1 MPATDTPE
9 TATSVTRAL
18 HARRSVRAFTNRPVD
33 PALLREIF
41 AAAQRAPSGGNLQ
54 PWQATLVTGAPWQAV
69 KDAVA
74 ARTAMGREGY
84 EPEYDIYPKGLT
96 EPWEARRFGVGE
108 ALYASLGI
116 PREDKRGR
124 LAQFMD
130 NYRGFGAPV
139 MLFLHCSRIMGPPQW
154 SDMGMWLQSVMLLLV
169 EHGLAS
175 CPQECWAMYGATIR
189 RTLGLDDGQ
198 ILFTG
203 LAIGYADTD
212 AAVNQWPVPRVGLE
226 DVIDWQGF

>member
-1 MPATDTPE
+1 MPAID
-9 TATSVTRAL
+9 TSVTEAL
-18 HARRSVRAFTNRPVD
+18 HKRRSVRAFTGQPVD
-33 PALLREIF
+33 PALLKEIF

-54 PWQATLVTGAPWQAV
+54 PWQVTILTGEPWQAM

-74 ARTAMGREGY
+74 ARIAMGRAGQQ
-84 EPEYDIYPKGLT
+84 PEYDIYPPALT
-96 EPWEARRFGVGE
+96 APWTERRFGVGE

-116 PREDKRGR
+116 PREDKAGR
-124 LAQFMD
+124 LARFMD

-154 SDMGMWLQSVMLLLV
+154 ADMGMWLQSVMLLLV

-175 CPQECWAMYGATIR
+175 CPQECWAIYGATVR
-189 RTLGLDDGQ
+189 HALGLDDGQ

-212 AAVNQWPVPRVGLE
+212 AAVNQWPVPRAPLDE
-226 DVIDWQGF
+226 VIDWQGF

>member
-1 MPATDTPE
+1 MPATDT
-9 TATSVTRAL
+9 SVTDAL
-18 HARRSVRAFTNRPVD
+18 NARRSVRAFTDQPVD

-54 PWQATLVTGAPWQAV
+54 PWQATVLTGEPWQAV

-74 ARTAMGREGY
+74 ARIAMGREGQ
-84 EPEYDIYPKGLT
+84 EPEYDIYPPALT
-96 EPWEARRFGVGE
+96 EPWTDRRFGVGE

-116 PREDKRGR
+116 PREDKAAR
-124 LAQFMD
+124 LARFMD

-154 SDMGMWLQSVMLLLV
+154 ADMGMWLQSVMLLLV

-175 CPQECWAMYGATIR
+175 CPQECWAMYGRAVR

-203 LAIGYADTD
+203 LAIGYADTQ
-212 AAVNQWPVPRVGLE
+212 AAVNRWPVPRASLDE
-226 DVIDWQGF
+226 VIDWQGF